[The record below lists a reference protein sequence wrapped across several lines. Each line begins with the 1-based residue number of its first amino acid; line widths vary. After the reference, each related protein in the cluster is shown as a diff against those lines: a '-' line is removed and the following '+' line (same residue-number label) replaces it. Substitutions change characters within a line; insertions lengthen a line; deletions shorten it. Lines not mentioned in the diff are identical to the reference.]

1 MKKSAPWFKPLLDS
15 MIKEMLKKEAITGA
29 AVEANPVWGVPD
41 KLLISK
47 VWDSSNKRN
56 FIWTITGD
64 EAVTDHIPGSL
75 AVTAQEAALHFS
87 YKWQM
92 DADRLLEAAKAKSP
106 DESSEAV
113 INTYAKKLIQ
123 NAESLYDLASRDDV
137 WKKRK

>member
-1 MKKSAPWFKPLLDS
+1 MKKSTPWFKPLLDS

-47 VWDSSNKRN
+47 VWDTSNKRN
-56 FIWTITGD
+56 FIWTIAGA

-75 AVTAQEAALHFS
+75 AATAQEAARHFS

-92 DADRLLEAAKAKSP
+92 DADQLLEAAKAKSP
-106 DESSEAV
+106 DENSEAV